1 MLCFP
6 FRDVQNLAKSVVH
19 LMENSSAGEKRK
31 RSPVKFSPKN
41 VKEPAFAETC
51 QPVGQSK
58 VNELCVKKELFQEV
72 FPTDQE
78 AKKAIQSQVVANAEP
93 KGKKKIPTQQGKK
106 SLKKRKNVKKKSF
119 AKDDDDFQ
127 IDPRLGG
134 TKIKQSIS
142 NKGKDKKLKS
152 SDQELK
158 KNKTIEQ
165 RCPYIHIE
173 GSWNLPNVVKIVN
186 GHIKVMPY
194 LYKFKSIYLLKLSI
208 YHRKTK
214 TMGKHQLN

>member
-1 MLCFP
+1 MYINVYFVLP
-6 FRDVQNLAKSVVH
+6 FRDVQDLAKSVVD
-19 LMENSSAGEKRK
+19 LMENSSAGGKRK
-31 RSPVKFSPKN
+31 RSPAKFSPPKN
-41 VKEPAFAETC
+41 VKEPAFAEPC
-51 QPVGQSK
+51 QPVGQSD
-58 VNELCVKKELFQEV
+58 VDQPCVKKELFQEV
-72 FPTDQE
+72 SPNDQE
-78 AKKAIQSQVVANAEP
+78 VKKATQTQMIVNAEP
-93 KGKKKIPTQQGKK
+93 KGKKKNATQQGKR

-119 AKDDDDFQ
+119 VKDDDDFQ

-152 SDQELK
+152 TDQELK

-186 GHIKVMPY
+186 GHVKVSLY
-194 LYKFKSIYLLKLSI
+194 LYRCIFSISFFNCSL
-208 YHRKTK
+208 T
-214 TMGKHQLN
+214 